1 MYEHYEIARNK
12 KGLKNA
18 DVCRLA
24 DISSGTMSDWK
35 SGRIKSLKSDKLQR
49 IADVLNVSIEFL
61 LTGQEPEH
69 ESTTGKKYY
78 FSDETAE
85 AAQEL
90 FDDPD
95 LHALFSMAKDSGPE
109 NVRFVTE
116 MLRRLKDTNPEG

>member
-1 MYEHYEIARNK
+1 MYSVFAKLCETHNVKPASVARATGIATSTLTNWK
-12 KGLKNA
+12 KGNYVPKA
-18 DVCRLA
+18 
-24 DISSGTMSDWK
+24 
-35 SGRIKSLKSDKLQR
+35 DKLQK
-49 IADVLNVSIEFL
+49 IADYFGVSLEYIR
-61 LTGQEPEH
+61 TGEQSEH

>member
-1 MYEHYEIARNK
+1 MYEIFLRLLNE
-12 KGLKNA
+12 KGLTVA
-18 DVCRLA
+18 DVSRA
-24 DISSGTMSDWK
+24 TGISQSTMSNWK
-35 SGRIKSLKSDKLQR
+35 IRNNILSPKYLKKV
-49 IADVLNVSIEFL
+49 ADFFGVSTDYL
-61 LTGQEPEH
+61 LGTETEH

-95 LHALFSMAKDSGPE
+95 LHALFSMAKDSGPD